1 MPPDL
6 GNILDNSAK
15 IIPRYMEIIAS
26 ISHEIID
33 AGPANFAPIAGRK
46 KIPVPSIEFIV
57 IKRRTGNV
65 KVFLSSAAIDE
76 SRRLEYKKY
85 H

>member
-15 IIPRYMEIIAS
+15 IIPKYIEIIAS

-57 IKRRTGNV
+57 IKRRTGNANGCIWIHRAYS
-65 KVFLSSAAIDE
+65 KAITNGICC
-76 SRRLEYKKY
+76 
-85 H
+85 